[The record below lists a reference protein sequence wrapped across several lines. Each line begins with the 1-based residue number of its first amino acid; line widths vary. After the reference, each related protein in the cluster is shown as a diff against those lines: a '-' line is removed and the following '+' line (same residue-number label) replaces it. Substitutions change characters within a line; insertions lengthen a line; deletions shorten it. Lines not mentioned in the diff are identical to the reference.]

1 VRVVSARKTK
11 TSFSGVITM
20 SNKRQALRDAYN
32 KKLEREQQ
40 ERMEEIRFE
49 LIRKAL
55 REKGVQISSNLRR
68 HQR

>member
-1 VRVVSARKTK
+1 
-11 TSFSGVITM
+11 M